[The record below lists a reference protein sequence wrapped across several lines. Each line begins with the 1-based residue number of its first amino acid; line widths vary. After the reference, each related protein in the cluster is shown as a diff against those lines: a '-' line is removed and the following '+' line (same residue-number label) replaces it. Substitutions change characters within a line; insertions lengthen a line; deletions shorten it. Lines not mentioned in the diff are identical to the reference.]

1 MSGTTSV
8 LLRNYSDDFS
18 YFTDDPESIPMHRL
32 HLKCDTLQS
41 GKQQT

>member
-8 LLRNYSDDFS
+8 LLRNYFGDFS

-32 HLKCDTLQS
+32 HLKGNTLRS
-41 GKQQT
+41 RNQQT